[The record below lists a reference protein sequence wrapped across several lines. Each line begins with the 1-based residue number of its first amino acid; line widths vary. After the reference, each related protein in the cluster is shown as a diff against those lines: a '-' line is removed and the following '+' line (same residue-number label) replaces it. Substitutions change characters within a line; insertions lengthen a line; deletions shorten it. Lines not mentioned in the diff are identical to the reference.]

1 MVHENVTLLN
11 EWGTRHQDIH
21 NTAEAVAK
29 QIFDRVFIPGVHPG
43 HCAVL
48 FNQRAKDV
56 LFPPQEGGVKKFQD
70 LVNEKLRGK
79 SLKQPLHMLQLTQ
92 NISESLLPEEGN
104 GGSCDLVA
112 NYQSTT
118 SNETAEY
125 HIEKHKKVTYLWI
138 MMVKIFNQLQK
149 GLY

>member
-1 MVHENVTLLN
+1 MKMSHF
-11 EWGTRHQDIH
+11 WMKGAQGTRTYTIH

-125 HIEKHKKVTYLWI
+125 HIEKHKKVTYL
-138 MMVKIFNQLQK
+138 
-149 GLY
+149 